1 VQSQGFTVLG
11 DYGLAALMRRSPA
24 PLLLR
29 EIADL
34 LRLTRPGV
42 TGRIDRLAAQGIVE
56 RQPNDA
62 DKRSVFIVLTTTGE
76 RLVDSAFDQ
85 LMAA

>member
-1 VQSQGFTVLG
+1 
-11 DYGLAALMRRSPA
+11 
-24 PLLLR
+24 
-29 EIADL
+29 
-34 LRLTRPGV
+34 V